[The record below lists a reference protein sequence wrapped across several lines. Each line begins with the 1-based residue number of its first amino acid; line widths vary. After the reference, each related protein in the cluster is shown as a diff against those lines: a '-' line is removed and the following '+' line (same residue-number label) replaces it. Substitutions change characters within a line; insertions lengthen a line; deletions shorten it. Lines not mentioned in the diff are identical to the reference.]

1 MFSDNFSDFSLR
13 VLLGILLVLWL
24 GGQARGESKNS
35 GDGPDL
41 IVGIVVDQMRYDYL
55 TRMWDR
61 FGDSGFRRLVSE
73 GSSFSNARY
82 DYLINQSAPGYAT
95 IFTGTNPSGHGII
108 SDQWYDRLRDDMQ
121 SAVFSDYA
129 VAVGGS
135 FLNGKRAPSGL
146 LTGTVGDELRMATD
160 FRSRVF
166 SVSLNDAAS
175 VLSGGFSAN
184 SAWWFDN
191 ASGTWMSSSY
201 YIDSLPGWV
210 EEFNDRMLP
219 DTYLGRNWEPLA
231 ESFSYFR
238 VGVEPSP
245 DAFNYDMKR
254 MRRRGDDYGLI
265 RSIPYG
271 NTFTK
276 DFALNLILNEQLGK
290 RNSADMLIIGF
301 SATAEIDR
309 NYGTFSME
317 VQDAYLRLDRD
328 IAHLLDFLDEH
339 VGRSRMLVFLTSDR
353 AVSYPASYSK
363 SARIPG
369 GTFSPGMAMSLLRS
383 YLNITYGQGDWVS
396 TYNAGMVYLNH
407 NFLEDNNIPLNDIQN
422 RGARF
427 LNQFSGVAGTLAE
440 DVLRR
445 NYFSSGI
452 QSQIQAGFH
461 PKRSGDIMIYLQQ
474 GWYERSLS
482 GDQLSLISYDR
493 HVPLIFYGW
502 NIESNNIKREV
513 GVADIA
519 PTISLLLDI
528 PIPPFASGKP
538 IMELLR

>member
-1 MFSDNFSDFSLR
+1 MFSENYSDYLMRFLAVS
-13 VLLGILLVLWL
+13 VMAFWL
-24 GGQARGESKNS
+24 GGQARGEAKNA
-35 GDGPDL
+35 GEGPDL
-41 IVGIVVDQMRYDYL
+41 IVGIVVDKMRYDYL

-61 FGDSGFRRLVSE
+61 FGDGGFRKLVSE

-82 DYLINQSAPGYAT
+82 DYLVNQSAPGYAT
-95 IFTGTNPSGHGII
+95 IFTGANPSAHGII
-108 SDQWYDRLRDDMQ
+108 SDKWYDRLRDDMQ

-129 VAVGGS
+129 AAVGGS
-135 FLNGKRAPSGL
+135 FVNGKRAPSGL
-146 LTGTVGDELRMATD
+146 LAGTFGDELRMAND

-175 VLSGGFSAN
+175 IISGGFSAN
-184 SAWWFDN
+184 AAWWFDN

-210 EEFNDRMLP
+210 EEFNAGMLP
-219 DTYLGRNWEPLA
+219 DTYLGRKWEPLA
-231 ESFSYFR
+231 ERYSYFR
-238 VGVEPSP
+238 VGEESRP
-245 DAFNYDMKR
+245 DAFHYDMKR
-254 MRRRGDDYGLI
+254 MRRRGDDYGLL

-290 RNSADMLIIGF
+290 RNGADMLIIGF

-317 VQDAYLRLDRD
+317 VQDAYLRLDQD

-339 VGRSRMLVFLTSDR
+339 ICRSRILVFLTSDR
-353 AVSYPASYSK
+353 AVSYPVSYNN

-383 YLNITYGQGDWVS
+383 YLNVTYGQGDWVS

-407 NFLEDNNIPLNDIQN
+407 NFIEDNNIPLNDIQN
-422 RGARF
+422 RAARF
-427 LNQFSGVAGTLAE
+427 LNHFSGVAGTLAE

-452 QSQIQAGFH
+452 QSHIQAGFH

-474 GWYERSLS
+474 GWFERSLS
-482 GDQLSLISYDR
+482 GDQLSMISYDR

-502 NIESNNIKREV
+502 NIESNNFKREV

-519 PTISLLLDI
+519 PTISLLLGI
-528 PIPPFASGKP
+528 PVGPFATGKP
-538 IMELLR
+538 IMELIR